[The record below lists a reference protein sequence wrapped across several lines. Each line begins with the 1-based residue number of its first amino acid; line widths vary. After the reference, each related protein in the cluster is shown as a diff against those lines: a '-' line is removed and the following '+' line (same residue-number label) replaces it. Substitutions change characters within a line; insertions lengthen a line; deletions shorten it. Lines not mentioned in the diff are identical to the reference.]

1 MAVIR
6 SRRTEVIVALQNV
19 ARVLGFGLT
28 MHNNGPNFSSLLRFR
43 PPSCNPKK
51 YNKRISKPVKQHS
64 AESQQKDKIEAKPTH
79 MQLAPSF
86 LRDI

>member
-1 MAVIR
+1 M
-6 SRRTEVIVALQNV
+6 
-19 ARVLGFGLT
+19 
-28 MHNNGPNFSSLLRFR
+28 RFR
-43 PPSCNPKK
+43 PPSCNSKK

-86 LRDI
+86 FRDI